1 MTYLA
6 TVNASAPAGVV
17 KIPTLEISRPD
28 TSEPL
33 RTCAGYEDQTAT
45 LETGETVTFIASGM
59 AVALPKRG
67 DTGQQNL
74 TFAVD
79 NVMGVAQRFID
90 EGLEAGQPIDVI
102 YREYLSNDMTAPAE
116 PPLRFKLVDGVF
128 EGAHVEII
136 ASYMAVIMQEFMSRR
151 YTATFAR
158 GLKYI
163 GRS

>member
-28 TSEPL
+28 ASEPL
-33 RTCAGYEDQTAT
+33 RTCVGYEDQQAT
-45 LETGETVTFIASGM
+45 LETGETVTFTASGM

-90 EGLEAGQPIDVI
+90 EGLEAGLPIDVI
-102 YREYLSNDMTAPAE
+102 YREYLSNDMSEPAE

-136 ASYMAVIMQEFMSRR
+136 ASYMAVIMQEYMSRR
-151 YTATFAR
+151 YTAAFAR

>member
-1 MTYLA
+1 MTILA

-28 TSEPL
+28 ASEPL

-67 DTGQQNL
+67 DSGQQNL

-79 NVMGVAQRFID
+79 NVMGIAQRFVD
-90 EGLEAGQPIDVI
+90 EGLELGQPIDVI

>member
-1 MTYLA
+1 MTLLT

-17 KIPTLEISRPD
+17 TIPTLEISRPD
-28 TSEPL
+28 SSEPL
-33 RTCAGYEDQTAT
+33 RTCVGYQDQVAT

-59 AVALPKRG
+59 AVSLPSRG
-67 DTGQQNL
+67 DSGQQNL

-79 NVMGVAQRFID
+79 NVTGIAQRFID
-90 EGLEAGQPIDVI
+90 DGLELGQPIDVTLRI
-102 YREYLSNDMTAPAE
+102 YLSNDMSAPAE

-128 EGAHVEII
+128 EGASVEII
-136 ASYMAVIMQEFMSRR
+136 ASYMSVILQEFMSRR
-151 YTATFAR
+151 YTATFAK

>member
-28 TSEPL
+28 ASVPL
-33 RTCAGYEDQTAT
+33 RTCVGYEDQVAT
-45 LETGETVTFIASGM
+45 LETGETVTFTASGM

-67 DTGQQNL
+67 DSGQQNL
-74 TFAVD
+74 TFAVE
-79 NVMGVAQRFID
+79 NVMGIAQRFID

-102 YREYLSNDMTAPAE
+102 YREYLSNDMSEPAE